1 MGTITVPDAH
11 RDLRSDTMAVNFRI
25 TLHRSSDSLHLNLTG
40 DFDGSSACELINILQ
55 ENRNGIKKVYI
66 HTNGIRHIYPFG
78 RGIFHDK
85 SRQLL
90 TTSFS
95 KIILTGNNA
104 RKIANEGK
112 DVFIIK

>member
-1 MGTITVPDAH
+1 
-11 RDLRSDTMAVNFRI
+11 MAVNFRI

-66 HTNGIRHIYPFG
+66 HTNGIGHIYPFG

-85 SRQLL
+85 SRQLN
-90 TTSFS
+90 TSFS
-95 KIILTGNNA
+95 KIILTGKNA
-104 RKIANEGK
+104 GKIATEGK
-112 DVFIIK
+112 DVFTIK